1 MASNFLLT
9 SCTTIS
15 SSPSKIFVRPKR
27 IDNFKVNCEIRN
39 SNTINNDDNEGKSF
53 PGKLDR
59 RNVLLGLGGLYGAS
73 NLIGVTNEPFAL
85 GAPVPPPDFS
95 TCSTASLPDGSQVPF
110 SCCPPLPKDLTNIPT
125 YKLPNVSK
133 VKIRPA
139 AHNVTQEYI
148 TKYNTAIQK
157 MKSLD
162 KDDPLSF
169 IQQANIHCAYCN
181 SGYKELGFPGVPLQ
195 VHFSWLFFPFHRWY
209 LYFFERILGSLIGD
223 DTFALPF
230 WNYDSQVGMQF
241 PSLYNDV
248 NSSLYDPNRNQNHFP
263 PNVIDLGF
271 TTIDLDASDQQK
283 INNNLT
289 MMYRQMLTNAPCPQ
303 LFFGN
308 PIRGGEQPIRGMGTI
323 ENVPHNSVH
332 RWVGNPNN
340 KFREN
345 MGTFYSAARDPIFYA
360 HHANVDRMWTIWKT
374 LGGNRRDFN
383 DRDWL
388 DSAFLFYDE
397 NRTLV
402 KVTVQDCINNEK
414 LGYKYE
420 NVPIPWKNYKPVPRK
435 QKLKKNPKNVKPST
449 EIFPSTLKKTLS
461 FSIKRPKISR
471 TQQDKDIEEELLV
484 FNNMTF
490 DENEYIRFDVF
501 INEDEG
507 VKSKVLDR
515 TEYVGSFANLPH
527 VHAAGNNTGSSS
539 SSGST
544 PAVMSLGISEIL
556 EDLGLE
562 DEEEIV
568 VVVVP
573 QFGGKEITIASVE
586 IDTLA
591 CAN

>member
-1 MASNFLLT
+1 MASNFLVT
-9 SCTTIS
+9 SCITI
-15 SSPSKIFVRPKR
+15 SSPSKFYHKPTPIFV
-27 IDNFKVNCEIRN
+27 KVNYKINN
-39 SNTINNDDNEGKSF
+39 STINHDDEGKYS
-53 PGKLDR
+53 PEKLDR
-59 RNVLLGLGGLYGAS
+59 RNVLLGLGGLYGAG
-73 NLIGVTNEPFAL
+73 NLIGISNEPFAL
-85 GAPVPPPDFS
+85 GQPVPPPDLS
-95 TCSTASLPDGSQVPF
+95 TCSTASLPDGLPVPF
-110 SCCPPLPKDLTNIPT
+110 SCCPPFPKDLSNIPT

-148 TKYNTAIQK
+148 TKYSNAIQR
-157 MKSLD
+157 MKELD
-162 KDDPLSF
+162 KDDPLNF
-169 IQQANIHCAYCN
+169 MQQANIHCAYCN
-181 SGYKELGFPGVPLQ
+181 TGYKELGFPGVPLQ

-230 WNYDSQVGMQF
+230 WNYDSQAGMQM
-241 PSLYNDV
+241 PSLYNVV
-248 NSSLYDPNRNQNHFP
+248 NSPLYDPSRNHNHFP
-263 PNVIDLGF
+263 PNVVDLGF
-271 TTIDLDASDQQK
+271 TTIDLDASDEQK

-323 ENVPHNSVH
+323 ENIPHNAVH

-340 KFREN
+340 RFREN

-360 HHANVDRMWTIWKT
+360 HHANIDRMWTIWKT
-374 LGGNRRDFN
+374 LGGKRRDFT

-402 KVTVQDCINNEK
+402 KVTIQDCINNEK

-420 NVPIPWKNYKPVPRK
+420 DVPIPWKNFRPFHV
-435 QKLKKNPKNVKPST
+435 N
-449 EIFPSTLKKTLS
+449 
-461 FSIKRPKISR
+461 KRPKISR
-471 TQQDKDIEEELLV
+471 TLQDKDIEEELLV
-484 FNNMTF
+484 FNNMIF

-507 VKSKVLDR
+507 VKAKVLDR
-515 TEYVGSFANLPH
+515 AEYVGSFANLPH
-527 VHAAGNNTGSSS
+527 KHDGVASGQNTAATSTT
-539 SSGST
+539 T
-544 PAVMSLGISEIL
+544 PATMSLAITEIL

-573 QFGGKEITIASVE
+573 HSGGKEITIGSVE
-586 IDTLA
+586 INTLA

>member
-15 SSPSKIFVRPKR
+15 SSQSKFSQPPSKIFFRTKR
-27 IDNFKVNCEIRN
+27 IDNFKVNCEIKN
-39 SNTINNDDNEGKSF
+39 SNTINDDDNEGKSF

-73 NLIGVTNEPFAL
+73 NLIGVSNEPFAL

-95 TCSTASLPDGSQVPF
+95 TLPLLLLSTAPQDT
-110 SCCPPLPKDLTNIPT
+110 TNIPT
-125 YKLPNVSK
+125 YKLPNVIHNQIQHAIH
-133 VKIRPA
+133 KI
-139 AHNVTQEYI
+139 
-148 TKYNTAIQK
+148 
-157 MKSLD
+157 KSLD

-169 IQQANIHCAYCN
+169 IQQANIHCMV
-181 SGYKELGFPGVPLQ
+181 LIFL
-195 VHFSWLFFPFHRWY
+195 
-209 LYFFERILGSLIGD
+209 ERILGSLIGD

-248 NSSLYDPNRNQNHFP
+248 NSSLYDPNH
-263 PNVIDLGF
+263 
-271 TTIDLDASDQQK
+271 LDASDQQK

-308 PIRGGEQPIRGMGTI
+308 PIRGGEQLIRGMGTI
-323 ENVPHNSVH
+323 EN
-332 RWVGNPNN
+332 
-340 KFREN
+340 EN

-374 LGGNRRDFN
+374 LE
-383 DRDWL
+383 
-388 DSAFLFYDE
+388 AI
-397 NRTLV
+397 
-402 KVTVQDCINNEK
+402 TVQDCINNEK

-435 QKLKKNPKNVKPST
+435 QKV
-449 EIFPSTLKKTLS
+449 KKTLKCKTLHRNLP
-461 FSIKRPKISR
+461 FNIEKNI
-471 TQQDKDIEEELLV
+471 DIEEELLV

-490 DENEYIRFDVF
+490 DETEYIRFDVF

-507 VKSKVLDR
+507 
-515 TEYVGSFANLPH
+515 YVGSFMNLPH
-527 VHAAGNNTGSSS
+527 VHAAGNNTGSS
-539 SSGST
+539 GGA
-544 PAVMSLGISEIL
+544 PAVMSLAISEIL

-568 VVVVP
+568 V
-573 QFGGKEITIASVE
+573 ITIASVE
-586 IDTLA
+586 INTLA

>member
-15 SSPSKIFVRPKR
+15 SPPFKFSQSPSQIFVRAKR
-27 IDNFKVNCEIRN
+27 IDNFKVNCEIKN
-39 SNTINNDDNEGKSF
+39 STTNHDDEGNNF
-53 PGKLDR
+53 WGKLDR
-59 RNVLLGLGGLYGAS
+59 RNVLLGLAICLGGTS
-73 NLIGVTNEPFAL
+73 TS
-85 GAPVPPPDFS
+85 PDLS
-95 TCSTASLPDGSQVPF
+95 TCSSASLPDGSPVPF
-110 SCCPPLPKDLTNIPT
+110 TCCPPLPKDLSNIPT

-148 TKYNTAIQK
+148 TKYSTAIQK

-162 KDDPLSF
+162 KDDPLNF
-169 IQQANIHCAYCN
+169 MQQANIHCAYCN

-230 WNYDSQVGMQF
+230 WNYDSQVGMQL
-241 PSLYNDV
+241 PSLYNVV
-248 NSSLYDPNRNQNHFP
+248 NSPLYDPNRNQNHFP
-263 PNVIDLGF
+263 PNVVDLGF

-308 PIRGGEQPIRGMGTI
+308 PIRGGEQPTRGMGTI
-323 ENVPHNSVH
+323 ENIPHNAVH

-360 HHANVDRMWTIWKT
+360 HHANIDRMWTIWKT
-374 LGGNRRDFN
+374 LGGKRRDFS

-402 KVTVQDCINNEK
+402 KVTVQDCIDNEK

-420 NVPIPWKNYKPVPRK
+420 DVPIPWKHFRPVPRK
-435 QKLKKNPKNVKPST
+435 QKVKKNAKSVKPTT
-449 EIFPSTLKKTLS
+449 EVFPSRLNKTLS

-471 TQQDKDIEEELLV
+471 TLQDKDIEEELLV

-507 VKSKVLDR
+507 VKAKVLDR
-515 TEYVGSFANLPH
+515 TEYLGSFANLPH
-527 VHAAGNNTGSSS
+527 MHDGAAGGQNP
-539 SSGST
+539 
-544 PAVMSLGISEIL
+544 PATSAIPATMSLAITEIL

-568 VVVVP
+568 VVLVP
-573 QFGGKEITIASVE
+573 HSGGKDITIGSVE
-586 IDTLA
+586 INTLA